1 MAVESSTP
9 RTVESRDR
17 VHSRVLPRHTDTR
30 TAQVTVRRI
39 HTRSGFDTR
48 GRNHRHE
55 NLCRP
60 HGPPVASSG
69 QAPNPAWCALR
80 SQATISLHYAP
91 QDLGQLSAWPRP
103 EPNPEFRF
111 LQSGNPLTPL
121 SLPSQTRK
129 LPLIIRFPNRSA
141 AENAGYRLALARAR
155 QTNYY
160 GRRRP

>member
-1 MAVESSTP
+1 MNENQGLKPETKTRVSRRRQFKRHEVSP
-9 RTVESRDR
+9 RYTRPKPQTREPMPPARASCCELGPSPQ
-17 VHSRVLPRHTDTR
+17 SRV
-30 TAQVTVRRI
+30 VRLDKPS
-39 HTRSGFDTR
+39 H
-48 GRNHRHE
+48 
-55 NLCRP
+55 
-60 HGPPVASSG
+60 
-69 QAPNPAWCALR
+69 
-80 SQATISLHYAP
+80 ISLHYAP

-141 AENAGYRLALARAR
+141 AENAASRSYKRLARARAR